1 MKLLGY
7 LEQFLDRDKGTVIA
21 IANDGYIVENVAE
34 WILELDWGRSS
45 HFGERQHLLVDNK

>member
-34 WILELDWGRSS
+34 WILELACLYPCTR
-45 HFGERQHLLVDNK
+45 RVTN